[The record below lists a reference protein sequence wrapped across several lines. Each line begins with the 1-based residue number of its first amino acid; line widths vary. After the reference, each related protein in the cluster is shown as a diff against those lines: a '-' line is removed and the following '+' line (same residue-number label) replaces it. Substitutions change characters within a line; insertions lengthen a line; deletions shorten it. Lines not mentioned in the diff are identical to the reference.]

1 MVNAVK
7 TGWEVVEIARKE
19 GKMSEKRRK
28 INFFALFLKKNG
40 KRLACFKKYLYLCI
54 AFEKEHLHKALERW

>member
-1 MVNAVK
+1 M
-7 TGWEVVEIARKE
+7 T
-19 GKMSEKRRK
+19 EKRRK

-54 AFEKEHLHKALERW
+54 AFEKERLHKALERW